1 MAKTADDLKILS
13 ACLQDAIVPAHHIV
27 YNPKTKEFSLL
38 LDRFQ
43 WECISQKKGQRIH
56 TALSIAHVESAQVK
70 GIQMPAHNKEKH
82 ILSHLD
88 IKDDTVTL
96 SFLSGAKIR
105 LKVQDLKIKLRDS
118 GLPWPAPAPAE
129 LE

>member
-13 ACLQDAIVPAHHIV
+13 ACLQDAIVPPHHMH

-43 WECISQKKGQRIH
+43 WECTSPKNGRRVH
-56 TALSIAHVESAQVK
+56 TALSIANVESAQVK
-70 GIQMPAHNKEKH
+70 GIQISGPLREKQT
-82 ILSHLD
+82 LSHLD
-88 IKDDTVTL
+88 MQDDTITL

-105 LKVQDLKIKLRDS
+105 LKTKDLKIKLRDS
-118 GLPWPAPAPAE
+118 GIPWPAPLPME
-129 LE
+129 